1 MTNRLIMRG
10 GQVVTPS
17 EVIAADV
24 LIEGER
30 IAGLVAPG
38 SEIWT
43 GAQVIDA
50 GSCYVFPGVVD
61 PHTHIQLD
69 TGIYKTADN
78 WEIGTRTAAF
88 GGVTTVVDFA
98 TQFKGMTFPEAL
110 AARLKECEPALID
123 YGLHMMVTD
132 LPRDP
137 DEARLWLEALR
148 DLGVPSIKLY
158 TTYRPNYYADDATL
172 LHTFRAMPPDMI
184 AMVHCEN
191 DAIVTDATKR
201 LVEAGKTGWEYHG
214 RARPPE
220 AEVEAIQRVI
230 RLAQNKFD
238 QRKPVYIVH
247 CSTQDSIYRAYP
259 EIHMAGEGQTV
270 FCETCPQYFVLDD
283 SHYQGPKAEHF
294 ILQPPLRPKDDLVN
308 LPRSSE
314 WENLRVISTDHCDYT
329 LAQKQEFR
337 EFTKTP
343 GGLPGLET
351 SFQLTYTYG
360 VHLPGQPKVE
370 DDDTWPTSPLSLT
383 KLSHFM
389 STNAARIFGLYPQKG
404 VILPGSDADLLIYD
418 PEPEVVIRAEELH
431 TIGGYTPY
439 EGMTVKGRVRTV
451 LSRGDVLIEDGQL
464 HGEPGRGRFLK
475 GKPFQ
480 PLTL

>member
-1 MTNRLIMRG
+1 VNNRLIVRS

-30 IAGLVAPG
+30 IAGVVAPG
-38 SEIWT
+38 SEIWP
-43 GAQVIDA
+43 GARVIDA
-50 GSCYVFPGVVD
+50 GGCYVFPGVVD

-88 GGVTTVVDFA
+88 GGVTTVIDFA

-137 DEARLWLEALR
+137 DDARRWLEALR

-172 LHTFRAMPPDMI
+172 LHTFHAMPKDMI

-191 DAIVTDATKR
+191 DAIVTDATNR
-201 LVEAGKTGWEYHG
+201 LVDAGKTGWAYHG
-214 RARPPE
+214 QARPPE
-220 AEVEAIQRVI
+220 AEWEAIKRVI
-230 RLAQNKFD
+230 RLAQIDFD
-238 QRKPVYIVH
+238 RRKPVYIVH
-247 CSTQDSIYRAYP
+247 CSTDDSVHSVYP
-259 EIHMAGEGQTV
+259 DISVAGEGQTV

-283 SHYQGPKAEHF
+283 SRYAAPKAEHF
-294 ILQPPLRPKDDLVN
+294 ILQPPLRPPKHRIDLAGAEWQN
-308 LPRSSE
+308 L
-314 WENLRVISTDHCDYT
+314 NAISTDHCDYT

-360 VHLPGQPKVE
+360 VHLARQRVE
-370 DDDTWPTSPLSLT
+370 SGEEYVYPLPLIR
-383 KLSHFM
+383 LAQLM
-389 STNAARIFGLYPQKG
+389 STNAARIFGVYPQKG

-418 PEPEVVIRAEELH
+418 PEPEVVIRAEDQH

-451 LSRGDVLIEDGQL
+451 LSRGEVLIEDGEL
-464 HGEPGRGRFLK
+464 HGEPGRGRFLR
-475 GKPFQ
+475 GKPFE